1 MTMTKTIKTQI
12 PLPIKTRGKG
22 IPPKTEDASNNLSK
36 PLDEELV
43 ALNFRVPAEF
53 RRRIK
58 QYALDHNI
66 TSLEVMMLSVE
77 KYINANVK

>member
-1 MTMTKTIKTQI
+1 MTKTIKTQI
-12 PLPIKTRGKG
+12 PLPIKTQGKG
-22 IPPKTEDASNNLSK
+22 IPPKTEDTRNNLSK

-43 ALNFRVPAEF
+43 SLNFRVPAEF